1 MIVLRS
7 MTYQIF
13 NNSEKL
19 FVLFVV
25 NNLFSFYDQ
34 LRFEG
39 KNSSYITTLVQTKIK
54 SWKIERDHFPRLP
67 EASP

>member
-1 MIVLRS
+1 

-39 KNSSYITTLVQTKIK
+39 KSSSYITTLLQKKKINGK
-54 SWKIERDHFPRLP
+54 LNEIIFQDYLKL
-67 EASP
+67 